1 MALTAEQISSLEV
14 QLEGQK
20 VMRAIEHAN
29 SIELEERRSRLE
41 AVRLAKE
48 VLAENYRNKPVGERE
63 LTHDDITAFANN
75 IVTYVKG

>member
-1 MALTAEQISSLEV
+1 MPLSAEQLSSLEV

-29 SIELEERRSRLE
+29 SIELEDRRSRLE
-41 AVRLAKE
+41 AVRLAKD
-48 VLAENYRNKPVGERE
+48 VLVENYRNKPVSERE
-63 LTHDDITAFANN
+63 LSHEDITAFASN